1 MSWKGIQLV
10 LRFLFKE
17 YIHKKRPKD
26 ISDAP
31 DTNTSKLEMG
41 YNLEK
46 SLKEARE
53 TVYEGRKAVEDLTS
67 SITQLVYEEDR
78 RRKEFTEILATIQ
91 AVLNTF
97 NNKSITVHRRHKEDM
112 TLTSNLKAL
121 NSEILKATSLVSS
134 SDIREMKEIIEK
146 LADWESNEQ

>member
-1 MSWKGIQLV
+1 M
-10 LRFLFKE
+10 
-17 YIHKKRPKD
+17 Y
-26 ISDAP
+26 AT
-31 DTNTSKLEMG
+31 DTDTSKLEVG

-78 RRKEFTEILATIQ
+78 RRKEFTEILVTIQ

-97 NNKSITVHRRHKEDM
+97 RNKSITVYRRHKEDAI
-112 TLTSNLKAL
+112 LTSNLKAL
-121 NSEILKATSLVSS
+121 NSEISKATSLVSS

>member
-1 MSWKGIQLV
+1 M
-10 LRFLFKE
+10 
-17 YIHKKRPKD
+17 Y
-26 ISDAP
+26 AP
-31 DTNTSKLEMG
+31 DTDTSKLETG

-91 AVLNTF
+91 AVLSTVK
-97 NNKSITVHRRHKEDM
+97 NKSVTAYRRYKDDTV
-112 TLTSNLKAL
+112 LTSNLKAL
-121 NSEILKATSLVSS
+121 NKEILKATDLVSS
-134 SDIREMKEIIEK
+134 SDIEEMKEIIED
-146 LADWESNEQ
+146 LANWELNEQ